1 MNTSRQRLHKTN
13 KINIQEN
20 DDCDEHWE
28 TYSDTIGEGQIDMRE
43 WYIGTYVKSILM
55 ITKYTQTSEG
65 LFFTKLM
72 LVLKIWMFLHPRYKL
87 SYSSLT
93 IILT

>member
-1 MNTSRQRLHKTN
+1 
-13 KINIQEN
+13 
-20 DDCDEHWE
+20 
-28 TYSDTIGEGQIDMRE
+28 MRE

-72 LVLKIWMFLHPRYKL
+72 LVLKI
-87 SYSSLT
+87 
-93 IILT
+93 